1 MNPNVESVL
10 KISRNKLF
18 DFCKSHNI
26 ELTETNPQVD
36 SYSLNYEN
44 KIHYNVEFEYNYS
57 IKDYCFYLKITFLT
71 KDHYSNSRNIV
82 CPIYSNI
89 NTTLTEIEKYL

>member
-18 DFCKSHNI
+18 DFCKFHNI
-26 ELTETNPQVD
+26 KLIKTNPQVD

-44 KIHYNVEFEYNYS
+44 KIRFYVEFDYNYS
-57 IKDYCFYLKITFLT
+57 IKKYRFYLKITYLT
-71 KDHYSNSRNIV
+71 KDHYSNSRSID

-89 NTTLTEIEKYL
+89 STTLTEIEKYL